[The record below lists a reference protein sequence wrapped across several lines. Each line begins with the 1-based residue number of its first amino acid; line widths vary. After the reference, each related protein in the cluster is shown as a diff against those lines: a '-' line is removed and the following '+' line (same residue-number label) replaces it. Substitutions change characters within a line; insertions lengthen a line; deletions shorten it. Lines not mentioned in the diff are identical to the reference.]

1 MLGLYKTYKKS
12 LKWSTN
18 NGYLITMSGSD
29 NLLWSETVS
38 EGHCIMCKSETV
50 QMSLKCD
57 SEHVTVTQSWIWE
70 VKWFKVLTK
79 NKIQLI
85 QLDLAR

>member
-1 MLGLYKTYKKS
+1 
-12 LKWSTN
+12 
-18 NGYLITMSGSD
+18 MSGSV

-57 SEHVTVTQSWIWE
+57 SEHVTVTRSRI
-70 VKWFKVLTK
+70 
-79 NKIQLI
+79 
-85 QLDLAR
+85 